1 MRTSVDVHNYLLE
14 RDVPHELVPVRGRL
28 RSPGRMARIAA
39 VLGLPAEQVGKV
51 VVLEGRKQQLVAVLV
66 ASNAEADLRR
76 VAVAAP
82 SPTLTEPTADRVSDL
97 TDYLSEAVPP
107 VGLPDGT
114 RVIMDRTLADQEVL
128 YFAGGEPSTVLKIRA
143 QDLIRTSEAKVAKV
157 ARSG

>member
-51 VVLEGRKQQLVAVLV
+51 VVLEGRKHLVAVLV
-66 ASNAEADLRR
+66 ASNAEPDLRR

-82 SPTLTEPTADRVSDL
+82 SPSLTEPTADRVSDL

-128 YFAGGEPSTVLKIRA
+128 YFAGGEPSTLLKIRA
-143 QDLIRTSEAKVAKV
+143 QDLIKTSEAKVARV

>member
-39 VLGLPAEQVGKV
+39 VLGLPADQVGKV
-51 VVLEGRKQQLVAVLV
+51 VVLEGRKQLVAVLV

-128 YFAGGEPSTVLKIRA
+128 YFAGGEPSTLLKIRA
-143 QDLIRTSEAKVAKV
+143 QDLIRTSEAKVARV
-157 ARSG
+157 ARTG

>member
-51 VVLEGRKQQLVAVLV
+51 VVLEGRKQLVAVLV

-128 YFAGGEPSTVLKIRA
+128 YFAGGEPSTLLKIRA
-143 QDLIRTSEAKVAKV
+143 QDLIRTSEAKVARV
-157 ARSG
+157 ARTG

>member
-51 VVLEGRKQQLVAVLV
+51 VVLEGRKQLVAVLV

-97 TDYLSEAVPP
+97 TDYLSQAVPP
-107 VGLPDGT
+107 VALPDGT
-114 RVIMDRTLADQEVL
+114 QVIMDRTLAEQEVL
-128 YFAGGEPSTVLKIRA
+128 YFAGGEPSTLLKIRA
-143 QDLIRTSEAKVAKV
+143 QDLIRTSEAKVARV
-157 ARSG
+157 ARTG